1 MLEPDFRVAYMVS
14 CCAVPHELL
23 TETKTP
29 DAAPLVPHVALEEEK
44 VTESARVTVTVSVS
58 LAVPETFS

>member
-1 MLEPDFRVAYMVS
+1 MVS